1 LLLLVEE
8 TAEPD
13 AEKGWFAYEEA
24 VDAFEPVAMDDTM
37 LSALEGRAKGF
48 GERRPLMMPPSLGLG
63 DVEGRDDGCWRT
75 AKTKVLLIAS
85 LEHCGCIT

>member
-1 LLLLVEE
+1 MSLSILPDGACTASFAGLSRACCCCLLLVVEE

-13 AEKGWFAYEEA
+13 AEKEA

-48 GERRPLMMPPSLGLG
+48 GERRPLMLPPSL
-63 DVEGRDDGCWRT
+63 
-75 AKTKVLLIAS
+75 
-85 LEHCGCIT
+85 